1 MASCPLMNA
10 PYSLEARS
18 RLLGAVNL
26 SGVVEP
32 GRTLPGSGSVSE
44 VYVVA
49 GSFGFVGGHEAMKF
63 DAIVRA

>member
-1 MASCPLMNA
+1 M
-10 PYSLEARS
+10 
-18 RLLGAVNL
+18 LLGAVNL

-32 GRTLPGSGSVSE
+32 GRTVPGSGSVSE

-49 GSFGFVGGHEAMKF
+49 GSFGFVGGQEAKKF

>member
-1 MASCPLMNA
+1 
-10 PYSLEARS
+10 
-18 RLLGAVNL
+18 VNL

-32 GRTLPGSGSVSE
+32 GRTLAGSGSVSGA
-44 VYVVA
+44 YVVV